1 MDMLAALTALWGEGD
16 GTMEA
21 DTPSPDTTPIGGQSE
36 SVTYRIADRIA
47 AEYDASPL
55 DLPPLHDYV
64 DVDAIEALLADGR
77 PGTVVSVV
85 YEAVLVTVR
94 GDGTVTVVPK
104 ETTARSE
111 TERQR
116 NDSAHGSG
124 R

>member
-1 MDMLAALTALWGEGD
+1 
-16 GTMEA
+16 MEA
-21 DTPSPDTTPIGGQSE
+21 ETPSPDTTAVDAQSE

-77 PGTVVSVV
+77 PDTLVSFV
-85 YEAVLVTVR
+85 YEAFVVTVR
-94 GDGTVTVVPK
+94 GDGTVTVVP
-104 ETTARSE
+104 EARADRSE
-111 TERQR
+111 TKPRGHERAR
-116 NDSAHGSG
+116 GPG